1 MFLTTPPDDDATKAF
16 YKGDL
21 DCDGYVM
28 NLTRLWAWRPDVAQA
43 FVELR
48 GMLLANSTLS
58 ARERAVVVCA
68 TVSCLGDSY
77 CALAWGKRL
86 AEESDPQTAAA
97 VLRSAEPA
105 ALGAREQALAA
116 WARQVVRSPNAT
128 KAEDVERLRTAGLS
142 EREIFEATA
151 LIAFRAAF
159 STVNDA
165 LGAQPDWQL
174 AKEAPEA
181 VRSAVSYGR
190 DVSEPQP
197 A

>member
-1 MFLTTPPDDDATKAF
+1 MFLAKPPEDDATKAF

-21 DCDGYVM
+21 DSDGYVM

-43 FVELR
+43 FIDLR
-48 GMLLANSTLS
+48 NLLLATSTLS
-58 ARERAVVVCA
+58 ARERAVIVCA

-97 VLRSAEPA
+97 VLRAAEPA

-128 KAEDVERLRTAGLS
+128 KAEDVERLRAAGFT

-151 LIAFRAAF
+151 LVAFRAAF
-159 STVNDA
+159 CTVNDA

-174 AKEAPEA
+174 ARQAPEA

-190 DVSEPQP
+190 EVSEPR
-197 A
+197 AA